1 MTCKSLR
8 TFPKKTTTSS
18 PLTKGSSSCLGTS
31 SLDAPDLK
39 GMNWTLE
46 PMLPT
51 VCVSKPLPSSSRQ
64 HQSKFEDKS
73 LLLSTFPVGHW
84 KIDRKLH
91 PGKVGHQVP
100 LRQGIVRTG
109 PSFPHFN
116 VLRSCSSKTW
126 SEEMS
131 TFGIV
136 YRCDSSAAF
145 ASVKVNLAN
154 ALRLMGYSNS
164 KQNSLRR
171 AAFFL
176 LSVFRFAF
184 FL

>member
-1 MTCKSLR
+1 MTGKSLR
-8 TFPKKTTTSS
+8 TFPQKTTTSS

-31 SLDAPDLK
+31 TLDAPDLK

-51 VCVSKPLPSSSRQ
+51 VCVSKPLPSSSHQ

-116 VLRSCSSKTW
+116 VLQQQDLVR
-126 SEEMS
+126 
-131 TFGIV
+131 GN
-136 YRCDSSAAF
+136 
-145 ASVKVNLAN
+145 VNLWDRVP
-154 ALRLMGYSNS
+154 LRLV
-164 KQNSLRR
+164 RR
-171 AAFFL
+171 FCIREGEPGKRTAFDG
-176 LSVFRFAF
+176 VF
-184 FL
+184 